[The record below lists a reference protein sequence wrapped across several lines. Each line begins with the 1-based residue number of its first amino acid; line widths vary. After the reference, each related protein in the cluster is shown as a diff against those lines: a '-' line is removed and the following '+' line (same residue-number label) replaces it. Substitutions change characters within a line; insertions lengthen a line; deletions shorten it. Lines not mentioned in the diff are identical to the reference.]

1 MKTSNETPI
10 AATIVE
16 QASHWLMLQW
26 SGELDKAQQRRFA
39 EWRNADPEH
48 ARAWQ
53 RLEHLQQTL
62 SGVSADTALAVLREQ
77 PDARRRQTLKLL
89 SALLLAG
96 GSGYIVQSQLPWREA
111 MADLRSGTGERLQR
125 TLADGSRLGL
135 NSGSAVDI
143 QFSASERRIRLLAG
157 ELLLDSGHDPAQRPL
172 IVDTIAGDVLALGTR
187 FSVYQHDDKCQV
199 DLFEGELELRPRQA
213 RAIRLQAGQ
222 GCWFSTTQIGDI
234 APANLNAIAWHD
246 GRLIAERMPL
256 GQFTAELAR
265 HRAGMLRCDP
275 AVAALPLTG
284 VFPLADTDRVLTAL
298 EQSLPVKVH
307 RLTRFWTTISPA

>member
-53 RLEHLQQTL
+53 RLEHLQHTL

-143 QFSASERRIRLLAG
+143 QFSASERRIPCTNMTINARSTCLRANWNCARVRLAPYACKPDKVAG
-157 ELLLDSGHDPAQRPL
+157 FPPPRSVTSHPRISTPSP
-172 IVDTIAGDVLALGTR
+172 GTM
-187 FSVYQHDDKCQV
+187 V
-199 DLFEGELELRPRQA
+199 G
-213 RAIRLQAGQ
+213 
-222 GCWFSTTQIGDI
+222 
-234 APANLNAIAWHD
+234 
-246 GRLIAERMPL
+246 
-256 GQFTAELAR
+256 
-265 HRAGMLRCDP
+265 
-275 AVAALPLTG
+275 
-284 VFPLADTDRVLTAL
+284 
-298 EQSLPVKVH
+298 
-307 RLTRFWTTISPA
+307 